1 MPLRIPRPATAS
13 TATGL
18 ALGLLLMSGTTAEA
32 GNVRSA
38 EWWLR
43 TLSVTRAWDTTQGT
57 GVTVA
62 VLDTG
67 VDASQPDLSGSVITG
82 PDYVPTGQ
90 PAAGQP
96 FAVHGTEMAS
106 LIAGHGH
113 GPGGRAGIIGI
124 APKARI
130 LSVRVTPD
138 PGDSQLSDPAVAAA
152 LPDAIAAGIR
162 YATNNGAQVI
172 DLPMDPSI
180 PGAASP
186 EGAVPPAPSP
196 ATSPS
201 PAPTPSASPPG
212 SGGSAAE
219 RAAVAYALA
228 RGVVLVAPAGD
239 NYLTGDAPNY
249 PAAYPGVIAVGA
261 FSRQFLKASYSS
273 RQPYVTVTA
282 AGSGV
287 LAATPTGYQ
296 RISSTSA
303 ASAVVA
309 GIVALIKSVYPY
321 LTPAQVTEALTRST
335 VYHPVGPAARGSGH
349 GTVDAARALAEAA
362 IIATPGAARAGAH
375 AQPRRLPPLPAAAAN
390 PRLAPRLI
398 RDGLLAAA
406 LLAVLLLLIWAYA
419 AARRRRRPA
428 AGPWEEPGDALVRY
442 VPPMT
447 ATASRML
454 EAFSAPV
461 LPAPPGGQAYPRAVP
476 AAAAG
481 QPAPAVRALPPAGPG
496 GLAPGV
502 SRAGQARPALGTA
515 RQVPPAA
522 PPTARPA
529 VSGSPPWEPAAKP
542 EGEVPWA
549 STPAPL
555 SLAGRAALQPRPVV
569 PRDPLRSVH
578 AARQAAGPGREGGQ
592 PALAPA
598 GPAPGGSG
606 APKAW
611 QPERPPAADAGES
624 SELAL
629 PQVPRMARP
638 SPDAR
643 HAPGQVLADHAESRP
658 IYVWNPGAA
667 TETFPVVPADDAM
680 SPDD

>member
-1 MPLRIPRPATAS
+1 VPLRIPRPATAGI
-13 TATGL
+13 ATGL
-18 ALGLLLMSGTTAEA
+18 ALGLLMMSGTAA
-32 GNVRSA
+32 QADHVRSA

-67 VDASQPDLSGSVITG
+67 VDTSQPDLAGSVITG
-82 PDYVPTGQ
+82 PDYVPSGQ
-90 PAAGQP
+90 PGPGQP
-96 FAVHGTEMAS
+96 VAVHGTEMAS

-113 GPGGRAGIIGI
+113 GAKGRAGIVGI

-138 PGDSQLSDPAVAAA
+138 PGDAQLSDAAVAAA

-162 YATNNGAQVI
+162 YAVNNGAQVI

-180 PGAASP
+180 PGDASP
-186 EGAVPPAPSP
+186 AGALPSPPPAPVP
-196 ATSPS
+196 SPS
-201 PAPTPSASPPG
+201 ATPTPPVSPPG

-219 RAAVAYALA
+219 RAAAAYALA

-261 FSRQFLKASYSS
+261 FDRQFVKAPYSS
-273 RQPYVTVTA
+273 RQSYVTVTA
-282 AGSGV
+282 AGTGV

-303 ASAVVA
+303 ASAIVA

-321 LTPAQVTEALTRST
+321 LTPAQVTEALTKST
-335 VYHPVGPAARGSGH
+335 VYHPVGQAARGSGH

-362 IIATPGAARAGAH
+362 IIATPGAQRAGAH
-375 AQPRRLPPLPAAAAN
+375 AQPWLLPPLPAAAAV
-390 PRLAPRLI
+390 PRLAPRLV
-398 RDGLLAAA
+398 RDGLLAAG
-406 LLAVLLLLIWAYA
+406 LLVLLLLLIWAYA
-419 AARRRRRPA
+419 AIRRRPA
-428 AGPWEEPGDALVRY
+428 GRPVPRVGDALVRY

-447 ATASRML
+447 GTASRML
-454 EAFSAPV
+454 EAFAAPA
-461 LPAPPGGQAYPRAVP
+461 LPAPPGGSGYPPGARSAAAPGGPGP
-476 AAAAG
+476 AAR
-481 QPAPAVRALPPAGPG
+481 VFPAGGSARSVPSG
-496 GLAPGV
+496 
-502 SRAGQARPALGTA
+502 AGDRSRPALGPA
-515 RQVPPAA
+515 RQVPGMAA
-522 PPTARPA
+522 PPAARPP

-542 EGEVPWA
+542 DGELPWT
-549 STPAPL
+549 SPPAPL
-555 SLAGRAALQPRPVV
+555 TLAGRASLQPRPVAS
-569 PRDPLRSVH
+569 RDSQWSLP
-578 AARQAAGPGREGGQ
+578 AARQVPAASPAPEGGQ
-592 PALAPA
+592 PAPQPTV
-598 GPAPGGSG
+598 PAPGGSG

-611 QPERPPAADAGES
+611 RPPAPGAGERD
-624 SELAL
+624 ERAL

-638 SPDAR
+638 SPAAQ
-643 HAPGQVLADHAESRP
+643 HEPGQMLAGHAESRP

-667 TETFPVVPADDAM
+667 TETFPAIPADDGM
-680 SPDD
+680 QPDG